1 MEAVSLTDPIMDF
14 SDAPN
19 QTPPAAAPRR
29 RGRPRSPETIERDAQ
44 VLTVLREQ
52 GPQTR
57 EQLVERF
64 QVKPSLVYLALWR
77 LRRTGE
83 VERTSDESARYV
95 WRVTT

>member
-1 MEAVSLTDPIMDF
+1 MDF
-14 SDAPN
+14 SDAPS
-19 QTPPAAAPRR
+19 QVPPAAAPRR

-57 EQLVERF
+57 DQLVERF

-77 LRRTGE
+77 LRRAGQ
-83 VERTSDESARYV
+83 VERTSDETARYV
-95 WRVTT
+95 WRVVA